1 MICVRAEIVA
11 TDQCSALM
19 LYLNSTRPEPAGQ
32 KLSLSSFLGH
42 GCWYGYAAFAGVAKQ
57 EKHVEFAWHH
67 FVMAAF
73 LGKLVKRWLIQASPE
88 PMPCAEWAPDRVC
101 GLEKH
106 FHSSVL
112 TSGDQ
117 MQWIRRDKFFLCF
130 RLPCLS
136 DIPKSSLKGYCK
148 SDGIFAK
155 IQMSAQQF
163 HPPECLLLLQ
173 GSFTP
178 A

>member
-1 MICVRAEIVA
+1 MSELKLLQQ
-11 TDQCSALM
+11 TSAVLWCFIW
-19 LYLNSTRPEPAGQ
+19 TAQGQ
-32 KLSLSSFLGH
+32 SQQDRSSASARSWGH
-42 GCWYGYAAFAGVAKQ
+42 GCWYGYTAFTGVAKQ

-88 PMPCAEWAPDRVC
+88 PMPCAEWAPDNVC